1 METNTYLV
9 TLNNGAK
16 EEVYCSDFFRAAAL
30 AVKQHRD
37 KNPDAPDN
45 LAMSDIEP
53 VGNCSDIV
61 TVN

>member
-16 EEVYCSDFFRAAAL
+16 EEVYCSDFFRASAL

-37 KNPDAPDN
+37 KNPDAPEDREGGGEN
-45 LAMSDIEP
+45 GS
-53 VGNCSDIV
+53 
-61 TVN
+61 